1 MTNSLRATAQG
12 VDALVREGT
21 ARLSA
26 AGVASP
32 RVDTEILLAH
42 ACGLE
47 RKAIVT
53 AAIMGSS
60 VGQILGQRAEGCG
73 AGEADPIAALARFDT
88 LIERRAA
95 REPLQHL
102 TGRAP
107 FRHLELAV
115 GPGVFV
121 PRPETEEVAQV
132 AIDAAR
138 AAQRVAEEYDDGS
151 GRSAGSAGSDGSV
164 GAAGADASGGSRGA
178 IGRGP
183 SSAPIVVDLCT
194 GSGAI
199 ALALATE
206 VPAASVY
213 AVELDAD
220 AHAWAQRN
228 IAEVAGPERG
238 TPLVD
243 LRRGDARLALGE
255 LDGRC
260 DVVVSNPPYV
270 PSGAVPRDEEVAL
283 HDPSIAL
290 FGLGADGLEVPRGI
304 VAAAARLLR
313 AGGTFVMEHAEV
325 QDADVRAIV
334 AATGAFTEI
343 STRADLT
350 GRPRMVVAR
359 RAVEP
364 NAPSSAVVGDS
375 ST

>member
-1 MTNSLRATAQG
+1 MTESLRVPAAG
-12 VDALVREGT
+12 VDALVRGGA

-32 RVDTEILLAH
+32 RVDTELLLAH

-47 RKAIVT
+47 RATIVT

-60 VGQILGQRAEGCG
+60 VEQILAGRGEGSRAGDG
-73 AGEADPIAALARFDT
+73 AAVAALARFDT
-88 LIERRAA
+88 LMARRAA

-290 FGLGADGLEVPRGI
+290 YGLGADGLEVPRGI

-375 ST
+375 SS